1 VTDSDRNEGAARSG
15 FQVGRIFGFPLR
27 LSASW
32 AILSV
37 FITFLYSDWLGD
49 RAGLTGVAR
58 YALGLGFVACLM
70 LSVLLHELGH
80 ALTAR
85 YYGIGV
91 KGITLDLLG
100 GYTEFDRDSPR
111 PRVELVTAL
120 AGPAVS
126 ALLGVGSAIASAL
139 LPDDSIAGQ
148 ITFQL
153 AFANLIVAAYN
164 ALPGWPLD
172 GGRALRAAVWAVRGN
187 RDTGLLVAGWSGRVV
202 AIATVCAALLLYS
215 TGWYSLFGVA
225 IGLFIAY
232 SIWQGAAAAVMTA
245 RVRARYP
252 LVDPLRLARPLFV
265 VPAGTSLAEAG
276 RRAAE
281 AGRSGAALGVSDPTG
296 RLIALVV
303 PAAAAAVPE
312 QRRPW
317 VTVETVARDI
327 AAVGSIPSTAR
338 GADVIGLLRGD
349 PGTPYLVTSG
359 DDVVGVLTIM
369 DVVGVLD
376 PAAVKGA
383 SPPAGGVAATGPMAT
398 DRPAKENTE

>member
-1 VTDSDRNEGAARSG
+1 VTDSDRRDAARSG

-37 FITFLYSDWLGD
+37 FITFLYSEWLGD
-49 RAGLTGVAR
+49 RAGVSGVAR

-111 PRVELVTAL
+111 PLVELVTAL

-126 ALLGVGSAIASAL
+126 ALLGIGSAIATVL
-139 LPDDSIAGQ
+139 LPNDSVAGQ

-172 GGRALRAAVWAVRGN
+172 GGRALRAAVWAIRGD
-187 RDTGLLVAGWSGRVV
+187 RDTGLLVAGWSGRAV
-202 AIATVCAALLLYS
+202 AVATVGAALWLFS
-215 TGWYSLFGVA
+215 TGWYGWFGVA
-225 IGLFIAY
+225 VGCFMAY

-252 LVDPLRLARPLFV
+252 LVDPLRLARPLFL
-265 VPAGTSLAEAG
+265 VPAGTSLAEAA

-281 AGRSGAALGVSDPTG
+281 AGQVTAALGVADPTG
-296 RLIALVV
+296 RLVALVV

-327 AAVGSIPSTAR
+327 GVVATIPSTAR

-383 SPPAGGVAATGPMAT
+383 PPTPGGPSVVGPAAS
-398 DRPAKENTE
+398 DRSAKENTE